1 MDIKRPKGCNKQLSK
16 MSGYR
21 PRGAI
26 SRAIFAK
33 LHNDN
38 MLEKIDLGSL
48 YRMQE
53 LPEYQKMFLR
63 FEPDENTIAWLER
76 SKGISGN
83 LWLQIWFI
91 VAKCCLSFFMSQ
103 TDLNGV
109 LSRGSMFILS
119 ENQLVAMLLRGGF
132 KASANGP
139 KVLDIGAGDG
149 QCTLRVQSALRQI
162 EGSANLPHI
171 HVTETSWIMR
181 KRLDKLDN
189 FTVLEVSDVRQLRDL
204 DLVTCLNVLD
214 RCADPHQML
223 EDIHNI
229 LSPSGRAM
237 FALVLPYSHYVET
250 SECAFQFA

>member
-1 MDIKRPKGCNKQLSK
+1 

-26 SRAIFAK
+26 SRAIFSK
-33 LHNDN
+33 YHNDA
-38 MLEKIDLGSL
+38 LLDQIDLSSL
-48 YRMQE
+48 YRMKNE
-53 LPEYQKMFLR
+53 LPEYQKMFLP
-63 FEPDENTIAWLER
+63 FEPDENTIDWIER
-76 SKGISGN
+76 SKGISSN

-103 TDLNGV
+103 TDLNGI

-119 ENQLVAMLLRGGF
+119 QEQLVTILTKGGF
-132 KASANGP
+132 RASANGP

-149 QCTLRVQSALRQI
+149 QCTLRVQSSLRQI
-162 EGSANLPHI
+162 GGNSSDLPQM

-189 FTVLEVSDVRQLRDL
+189 FTVIEVEDVRQLRNL

-223 EDIHNI
+223 QDIHNI

-250 SECAFQFA
+250 SKCAF